1 MAKNFVQDGTTIE
14 LVNAGD
20 QTILS
25 GAAVVV
31 GSMVVVA
38 ITDIPAGET
47 GDGFAEGVFLL
58 PKQSADDIQSGA
70 VVYLKDGV
78 VQLAADGAVAAGVA
92 WENAPAN
99 SATVAVFTRM
109 CCRMDMAT
117 VRMMGKTAEI
127 NGISY
132 DVIPEY
138 ESADMGALSG
148 SQLSLVVFSA
158 QYRPARDDVV
168 VFEGRTLTVTR
179 YDTYNGKPRI
189 FVEQE

>member
-31 GSMVVVA
+31 GSMVAVA
-38 ITDIPAGET
+38 ITDIPAGDA

-70 VVYLKDGV
+70 V
-78 VQLAADGAVAAGVA
+78 AAGVA

-99 SATVAVFTRM
+99 SATVAV
-109 CCRMDMAT
+109 
-117 VRMMGKTAEI
+117 KI
-127 NGISY
+127 N
-132 DVIPEY
+132 V
-138 ESADMGALSG
+138 
-148 SQLSLVVFSA
+148 
-158 QYRPARDDVV
+158 
-168 VFEGRTLTVTR
+168 
-179 YDTYNGKPRI
+179 
-189 FVEQE
+189 

>member
-20 QTILS
+20 QTILI

-31 GSMVVVA
+31 GSMVAVA
-38 ITDIPAGET
+38 ITDIPAGEA

-99 SATVAVFTRM
+99 SATVAV
-109 CCRMDMAT
+109 
-117 VRMMGKTAEI
+117 KI
-127 NGISY
+127 N
-132 DVIPEY
+132 V
-138 ESADMGALSG
+138 
-148 SQLSLVVFSA
+148 
-158 QYRPARDDVV
+158 
-168 VFEGRTLTVTR
+168 
-179 YDTYNGKPRI
+179 
-189 FVEQE
+189 

>member
-31 GSMVVVA
+31 GSMVAVA
-38 ITDIPAGET
+38 ITDIPAG
-47 GDGFAEGVFLL
+47 DAEGVFLL

-78 VQLAADGAVAAGVA
+78 VQLAAEGAVAAGVA

-99 SATVAVFTRM
+99 SATVAV
-109 CCRMDMAT
+109 
-117 VRMMGKTAEI
+117 KI
-127 NGISY
+127 N
-132 DVIPEY
+132 V
-138 ESADMGALSG
+138 
-148 SQLSLVVFSA
+148 
-158 QYRPARDDVV
+158 
-168 VFEGRTLTVTR
+168 
-179 YDTYNGKPRI
+179 
-189 FVEQE
+189 

>member
-31 GSMVVVA
+31 GSMVAVA
-38 ITDIPAGET
+38 ITDIPA

-99 SATVAVFTRM
+99 SATVAV
-109 CCRMDMAT
+109 
-117 VRMMGKTAEI
+117 KI
-127 NGISY
+127 N
-132 DVIPEY
+132 V
-138 ESADMGALSG
+138 
-148 SQLSLVVFSA
+148 
-158 QYRPARDDVV
+158 
-168 VFEGRTLTVTR
+168 
-179 YDTYNGKPRI
+179 
-189 FVEQE
+189 

>member
-1 MAKNFVQDGTTIE
+1 MR
-14 LVNAGD
+14 GD

-31 GSMVVVA
+31 GSMVAVA

-58 PKQSADDIQSGA
+58 KQSADDIQAGA

-99 SATVAVFTRM
+99 SATVAV
-109 CCRMDMAT
+109 
-117 VRMMGKTAEI
+117 KI
-127 NGISY
+127 N
-132 DVIPEY
+132 V
-138 ESADMGALSG
+138 
-148 SQLSLVVFSA
+148 
-158 QYRPARDDVV
+158 
-168 VFEGRTLTVTR
+168 
-179 YDTYNGKPRI
+179 
-189 FVEQE
+189 

>member
-1 MAKNFVQDGTTIE
+1 TIE

-20 QTILS
+20 HTILS

-31 GSMVVVA
+31 GSMVAVA
-38 ITDIPAGET
+38 ITDIPAGDA

-99 SATVAVFTRM
+99 SATVAV
-109 CCRMDMAT
+109 
-117 VRMMGKTAEI
+117 KI
-127 NGISY
+127 N
-132 DVIPEY
+132 V
-138 ESADMGALSG
+138 
-148 SQLSLVVFSA
+148 
-158 QYRPARDDVV
+158 
-168 VFEGRTLTVTR
+168 
-179 YDTYNGKPRI
+179 
-189 FVEQE
+189 

>member
-31 GSMVVVA
+31 GSMA
-38 ITDIPAGET
+38 CTITDIPAGEA

-78 VQLAADGAVAAGVA
+78 VQLAADGAVAAG
-92 WENAPAN
+92 
-99 SATVAVFTRM
+99 
-109 CCRMDMAT
+109 
-117 VRMMGKTAEI
+117 
-127 NGISY
+127 
-132 DVIPEY
+132 
-138 ESADMGALSG
+138 
-148 SQLSLVVFSA
+148 
-158 QYRPARDDVV
+158 
-168 VFEGRTLTVTR
+168 
-179 YDTYNGKPRI
+179 
-189 FVEQE
+189 

>member
-31 GSMVVVA
+31 GSMVAVA
-38 ITDIPAGET
+38 ITDIPAGDAGDA

-78 VQLAADGAVAAGVA
+78 VQLAAEGAVAAGVA

-99 SATVAVFTRM
+99 SATVAV
-109 CCRMDMAT
+109 
-117 VRMMGKTAEI
+117 KI
-127 NGISY
+127 N
-132 DVIPEY
+132 V
-138 ESADMGALSG
+138 
-148 SQLSLVVFSA
+148 
-158 QYRPARDDVV
+158 
-168 VFEGRTLTVTR
+168 
-179 YDTYNGKPRI
+179 
-189 FVEQE
+189 

>member
-31 GSMVVVA
+31 GSMVAVA
-38 ITDIPAGET
+38 ITDIPAGDA

-78 VQLAADGAVAAGVA
+78 VQLAAEGAVTAGVA

-99 SATVAVFTRM
+99 SATVAV
-109 CCRMDMAT
+109 
-117 VRMMGKTAEI
+117 KI
-127 NGISY
+127 N
-132 DVIPEY
+132 V
-138 ESADMGALSG
+138 
-148 SQLSLVVFSA
+148 
-158 QYRPARDDVV
+158 
-168 VFEGRTLTVTR
+168 
-179 YDTYNGKPRI
+179 
-189 FVEQE
+189 

>member
-31 GSMVVVA
+31 GSMVAVA
-38 ITDIPAGET
+38 ITDIPAGEA

-92 WENAPAN
+92 GKMLLQTAPLW
-99 SATVAVFTRM
+99 R
-109 CCRMDMAT
+109 
-117 VRMMGKTAEI
+117 
-127 NGISY
+127 
-132 DVIPEY
+132 
-138 ESADMGALSG
+138 
-148 SQLSLVVFSA
+148 
-158 QYRPARDDVV
+158 
-168 VFEGRTLTVTR
+168 
-179 YDTYNGKPRI
+179 
-189 FVEQE
+189 